1 MTREEALALLQK
13 SLANMTEAEK
23 RKIAEAIKIVSQIQN
38 PG

>member
-1 MTREEALALLQK
+1 MTKEEALALLQK
-13 SLANMTEAEK
+13 SLKDMTEKEK